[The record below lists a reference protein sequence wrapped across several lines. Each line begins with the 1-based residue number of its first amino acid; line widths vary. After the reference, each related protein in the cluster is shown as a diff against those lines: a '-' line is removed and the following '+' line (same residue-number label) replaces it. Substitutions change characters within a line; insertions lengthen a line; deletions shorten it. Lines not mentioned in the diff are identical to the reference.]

1 MKCQYYIYFSDQK
14 YIISFLGLKNT
25 CSFSV
30 YDLKLTQTSYDPQNQ
45 KKNCAKEVMERQEI
59 IMSHLKHKR
68 KVDETKR
75 GNLIQS
81 LRKIG
86 LKDLKIKLILNLTQ
100 GERLCI
106 FRPGIELSDIPFY
119 QSFIELLLQK
129 VVRNLSLIHFI
140 YP

>member
-1 MKCQYYIYFSDQK
+1 
-14 YIISFLGLKNT
+14 
-25 CSFSV
+25 
-30 YDLKLTQTSYDPQNQ
+30 
-45 KKNCAKEVMERQEI
+45 
-59 IMSHLKHKR
+59 MSHLKHKR

-119 QSFIELLLQK
+119 
-129 VVRNLSLIHFI
+129 
-140 YP
+140 